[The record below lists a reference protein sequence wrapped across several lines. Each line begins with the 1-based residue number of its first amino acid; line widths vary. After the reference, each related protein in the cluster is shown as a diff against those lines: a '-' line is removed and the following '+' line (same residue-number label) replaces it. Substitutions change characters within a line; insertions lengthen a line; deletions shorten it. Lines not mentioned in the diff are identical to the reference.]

1 MEKETVIHIRDLFK
15 TIKLVSSQDNKE
27 YSINIILKLDNDTW
41 IDERTQELFWD
52 DDNGICYY
60 FHYNQLRN
68 TVPTMIGRDKV
79 VVPACI
85 SAFDYGE
92 IQEIKMLLNEEA
104 LRKLLNDFSS
114 FKAYNY
120 RNGKQEELDD
130 TLKAL
135 IIKNYIS
142 NTNAATDEN
151 FKVRDQYAYK

>member
-41 IDERTQELFWD
+41 IDERSQELFWD

-60 FHYNQLRN
+60 FHYNQIRSITPN
-68 TVPTMIGRDKV
+68 MIGRDKV

>member
-60 FHYNQLRN
+60 FHYNQIRN
-68 TVPTMIGRDKV
+68 TAPTMIGRDKV
-79 VVPACI
+79 LVPACI

>member
-15 TIKLVSSQDNKE
+15 TIKLVSSQDNKK
-27 YSINIILKLDNDTW
+27 YSINIILKLDNDAW

-130 TLKAL
+130 ALKAL

>member
-27 YSINIILKLDNDTW
+27 YSINIILKLDNDAW